1 MEVQYCMETL
11 RINKEEYYG
20 ERSNFWFGQWH
31 DGFLPA
37 AELMLAEAVG
47 LVNTL
52 DNWTVVD
59 SIILSTKTPEKKRIF
74 GKGNFQSLTGIVGV
88 IHWVSVSNWSAW
100 ACFCCLLHQRKF
112 GKRQESQ
119 LCLST
124 SSACL
129 LCPWWVSVSCSLWLH
144 TESISP
150 PTESFTCTE
159 GAEGSLGG
167 QCFWQILSGPPHFP
181 LQCTNERGQTTDFSC
196 RDPLVKVNYPLRLLI
211 IFLHLSSNYF
221 Y

>member
-1 MEVQYCMETL
+1 
-11 RINKEEYYG
+11 
-20 ERSNFWFGQWH
+20 
-31 DGFLPA
+31 
-37 AELMLAEAVG
+37 MLAEAVG

-74 GKGNFQSLTGIVGV
+74 GKGNFQSLTGIAGV
-88 IHWVSVSNWSAW
+88 IHWVLVRNWSVW
-100 ACFCCLLHQRKF
+100 ACFCFLLHQRKF

-119 LCLST
+119 LCLSM

-150 PTESFTCTE
+150 PTESLPVQKELKEAWGVSVFDRYSVVLHIFRCNAQTKE
-159 GAEGSLGG
+159 AKLQISLAE
-167 QCFWQILSGPPHFP
+167 IP
-181 LQCTNERGQTTDFSC
+181 L
-196 RDPLVKVNYPLRLLI
+196 LR
-211 IFLHLSSNYF
+211 
-221 Y
+221 